1 MIDRIDN
8 STYPIRQKY
17 GNLNEP
23 RQSWFVNKT
32 EARKQFIERVNK
44 TLKTELIV
52 DDKDLTDLTKI
63 DPITVAEGRFDT
75 TSDTFAELSL

>member
-1 MIDRIDN
+1 MN
-8 STYPIRQKY
+8 Q
-17 GNLNEP
+17 
-23 RQSWFVNKT
+23 QSWFVNKT

-63 DPITVAEGRFDT
+63 DPYPVAEGRFDT
-75 TSDTFAELSL
+75 TSDTFAELSCKCSKALKSKCIRS